1 MQRNRFSIGILLIVV
16 ALILILGK
24 LGVFS
29 FLGYLLW
36 PLLLLAVGLG
46 LHFLYFSKLAP
57 SGILV
62 PGGILVTYSFVFF
75 ICNLF
80 GWHLL
85 RFLWPLFIFG
95 LAVGLY
101 ELYLFDRNSPRQL
114 MPIAVILGA
123 LSALFLVLM
132 FMFSAFIYVVAILL
146 VIAGVF
152 LLMRRPKAW

>member
-1 MQRNRFSIGILLIVV
+1 MLKNRFSIGILLIVI

-46 LHFLYFSKLAP
+46 LHFLYFSKLVP
-57 SGILV
+57 SATLV
-62 PGGILVTYSFVFF
+62 PAGILVTYSFMFF

-80 GWHLL
+80 GWQLI
-85 RFLWPLFIFG
+85 RYLWPLFIFG
-95 LAVGLY
+95 IAVGLY
-101 ELYLFDRNSPRQL
+101 ELYMFDRNSPRQL
-114 MPIAVILGA
+114 LPIAVVLA
-123 LSALFLVLM
+123 VLSALFLVLM

-152 LLMRRPKAW
+152 LLLRRPKAW